1 VKIPLLN
8 MINLAAEHAAQQV
21 GKGGTVGILASP
33 ALRQTGV
40 LDRALEAQGISVIW
54 PERDAAMLVAIRQIK
69 AEGPVPQARDALMQA
84 SLELSAAGS
93 QMQFIACSEFSL
105 IADNVADG
113 AQSVDTVDLLAQ
125 AIVDASNAD

>member
-1 VKIPLLN
+1 
-8 MINLAAEHAAQQV
+8 MAQ
-21 GKGGTVGILASP
+21 GGTVGILASP

-40 LDRALEAQGISVIW
+40 LDLALEAQGISVIW
-54 PERDAAMLVAIRQIK
+54 PERDAAMLMAIRQIK